1 MFFTPPLH
9 SWRGVAEGRGEEEKE
24 IGPGALLSEPQI
36 NQITQITQILEVWG
50 PVAGWERMV
59 YNGG

>member
-1 MFFTPPLH
+1 
-9 SWRGVAEGRGEEEKE
+9 VAEGRGEEEKE

-50 PVAGWERMV
+50 LVAGWERMV